1 MARKDIKDV
10 RRLQLIEATIDSI
23 ARYGFARTTLADVAR
38 QAKLSQGIVSFYFES
53 KEDLL
58 IATLRHM
65 VEAYEA
71 FSDAAVRRAGPAPA
85 ARLAAMVAAD
95 FDPAMASRKQV
106 TVWYAFWG
114 ETRWRKEF
122 LDLCTRWAAA
132 YQDRTRAVIQQV
144 IDGGGYEG
152 FDAAAIARGLN
163 AMIDGLWLNI
173 LLDPKA
179 CDRKEALRACRTYL
193 AQLFPREFARQ
204 PSVASAA

>member
-10 RRLQLIEATIDSI
+10 RRAQLIEATVDSI
-23 ARYGFARTTLADVAR
+23 AKYGFARTTLADVAR
-38 QAKLSQGIVSFYFES
+38 HAKLSQGIVSFYFDS
-53 KEDLL
+53 KEELL

-65 VEAYEA
+65 VGEYEA
-71 FSDAAVRRAGPAPA
+71 FSEAAMRRAGPVPA
-85 ARLAAMVAAD
+85 RQLDAMVAAD
-95 FDPAMASRKQV
+95 FDPAIASRKQV

-132 YQDRTRAVIQQV
+132 YQDRTRAVIQEV
-144 IDGGGYEG
+144 IDAGGYQG
-152 FDAAAIARGLN
+152 LDAAAIARGLN

-193 AQLFPREFARQ
+193 AQLFPREFGRQ

>member
-10 RRLQLIEATIDSI
+10 RRVQLIEATVDSI
-23 ARYGFARTTLADVAR
+23 AKYGFARTTLADVAR
-38 QAKLSQGIVSFYFES
+38 QAKLSQGIVSFYFDS
-53 KEDLL
+53 KEELL

-65 VEAYEA
+65 VGEYEA
-71 FSDAAVRRAGPAPA
+71 FSEAAMRRAGQVPA
-85 ARLAAMVAAD
+85 RQLDAMVVAD
-95 FDPAMASRKQV
+95 FDPAIASRKQV

-122 LDLCTRWAAA
+122 LDLCTRWAAS

-144 IDGGGYEG
+144 IDAGGYQG
-152 FDAAAIARGLN
+152 LDAAAIARGLN

-179 CDRKEALRACRTYL
+179 CDRKEAIRACRAYL
-193 AQLFPREFARQ
+193 AQLFPREFGRQ

>member
-1 MARKDIKDV
+1 MARKDIKDL
-10 RRLQLIEATIDSI
+10 RRAQLIEATIDSI

-53 KEDLL
+53 KEELL

-71 FSDAAVRRAGPAPA
+71 FSAAAVARAGQSPA
-85 ARLAAMVAAD
+85 ARLEALVAAD

-122 LDLCTRWAAA
+122 LDLCTRWSAT
-132 YQDRTRAVIQQV
+132 YQERARAGPAGDR
-144 IDGGGYEG
+144 
-152 FDAAAIARGLN
+152 
-163 AMIDGLWLNI
+163 
-173 LLDPKA
+173 
-179 CDRKEALRACRTYL
+179 CRRL
-193 AQLFPREFARQ
+193 
-204 PSVASAA
+204 

>member
-10 RRLQLIEATIDSI
+10 RRVQLIEATIDSI
-23 ARYGFARTTLADVAR
+23 AKYGFARTTLADVAR
-38 QAKLSQGIVSFYFES
+38 QAKLSQGIVSFYFDS
-53 KEDLL
+53 KEALL

-71 FSDAAVRRAGPAPA
+71 FSAAAVARAGQSPA
-85 ARLAAMVAAD
+85 ARLEALVAAD

-122 LDLCTRWAAA
+122 LDLCTRWAAD
-132 YQDRTRAVIQQV
+132 YQERTRALIQQV
-144 IDGGGYEG
+144 IDAGGHEG
-152 FDAAAIARGLN
+152 LDAEPIARGLN

-179 CDRKEALRACRTYL
+179 CDRQEALRVCRTYL
-193 AQLFPREFARQ
+193 AQLFPGEFGRQ
-204 PSVASAA
+204 PGVASAA

>member
-1 MARKDIKDV
+1 MARRDIKDV
-10 RRLQLIEATIDSI
+10 RRLQLIAATIDSI

-38 QAKLSQGIVSFYFES
+38 QAKLSQGIVSFYFAS
-53 KEDLL
+53 KEELL
-58 IATLRHM
+58 VATLRHM
-65 VEAYEA
+65 VETYEA
-71 FSDAAVRRAGPAPA
+71 FSAAAVARAGQSPA

-122 LDLCTRWAAA
+122 LDLCTRWAAD
-132 YQDRTRAVIQQV
+132 YQERTRAVIQRV
-144 IDGGGYEG
+144 IDTGGYQG
-152 FDAAAIARGLN
+152 LDAAAIARGLN

-193 AQLFPREFARQ
+193 AQLFPREFGRE

>member
-10 RRLQLIEATIDSI
+10 RRVQLIEATVDSI
-23 ARYGFARTTLADVAR
+23 AKYGFARTTLADVAR
-38 QAKLSQGIVSFYFES
+38 QAKLSQGIVSFYFAS

-65 VEAYEA
+65 VGEYEA
-71 FSDAAVRRAGPAPA
+71 FSEAAVRRAGPVPA
-85 ARLAAMVAAD
+85 AQLEAMVAAD
-95 FDPAMASRKQV
+95 FDPAIASRKRV

-132 YQDRTRAVIQQV
+132 YQERTRAVVQRV
-144 IDGGGYEG
+144 ADAGGYQG
-152 FDAAAIARGLN
+152 LDAAAIARGLN

-193 AQLFPREFARQ
+193 AQLFPREFDRQ
-204 PSVASAA
+204 PRVASAA

>member
-10 RRLQLIEATIDSI
+10 RRAQLIEATIDSI

-38 QAKLSQGIVSFYFES
+38 QAKLSQGIVSFYFAS

-65 VEAYEA
+65 VAEYEA
-71 FSDAAVRRAGPAPA
+71 FSAAAVRRVGPAPA
-85 ARLAAMVAAD
+85 AQLEALVAAD
-95 FDPAMASRKQV
+95 FDPAIASRKRV

-122 LDLCTRWAAA
+122 LDLCTRWAAS

-144 IDGGGYEG
+144 IDAGGYPG
-152 FDAAAIARGLN
+152 LDAGAIARGLN

-193 AQLFPREFARQ
+193 AQLFPREFGRYS
-204 PSVASAA
+204 SVASAA

>member
-1 MARKDIKDV
+1 MARKDIKDA

-23 ARYGFARTTLADVAR
+23 AKFGFARTTLADVAR

-53 KEDLL
+53 KEELL

-71 FSDAAVRRAGPAPA
+71 FSAAAAKRAGQSPA
-85 ARLAAMVAAD
+85 ARLEALVAAD

-122 LDLCTRWAAA
+122 LDLCTRWSAT
-132 YQDRTRAVIQQV
+132 YQERTRALVQQV
-144 IDGGGYEG
+144 VDAGGYEG
-152 FDAAAIARGLN
+152 LDAAVIARGLN

-173 LLDPKA
+173 LLDTKA
-179 CDRKEALRACRTYL
+179 CDRKEALRVCRGYL
-193 AQLFPREFARQ
+193 AQLFPREFGRQ
-204 PSVASAA
+204 SSIASAA

>member
-10 RRLQLIEATIDSI
+10 RRTQLIEATIDSI

-53 KEDLL
+53 KEELL
-58 IATLRHM
+58 VATLRHM

-71 FSDAAVRRAGPAPA
+71 FSAAAAKRAGQSPA
-85 ARLAAMVAAD
+85 ARLEALVAAD

-122 LDLCTRWAAA
+122 LDLCTRWSAT
-132 YQDRTRAVIQQV
+132 YQERTRALVQQV
-144 IDGGGYEG
+144 VDAGGYEG
-152 FDAAAIARGLN
+152 LDAAVIARGLN

-173 LLDPKA
+173 LLDTKA
-179 CDRKEALRACRTYL
+179 CDRKEALRVCRSYL
-193 AQLFPREFARQ
+193 AQLFPREFGRQ
-204 PSVASAA
+204 SSVASAA

>member
-38 QAKLSQGIVSFYFES
+38 QAGVSHGIVNFYFET
-53 KEDLL
+53 KQELL

-65 VEAYEA
+65 VEDYEA
-71 FSDAAVRRAGPAPA
+71 FSAEAIRRAGPDPA
-85 ARLAAMVAAD
+85 KRLDAMVAAD
-95 FDPAMASRKQV
+95 FDPEISSRKMV

-114 ETRWRKEF
+114 ETRWRKDF
-122 LDLCTRWAAA
+122 LTLCRRWSENYHRNTSALVEEIITA
-132 YQDRTRAVIQQV
+132 
-144 IDGGGYEG
+144 GGYRG
-152 FDAAAIARGLN
+152 LDAETIARGVN

-173 LLDPKA
+173 LLDPRA
-179 CDRKEALRACRTYL
+179 PDRANALRTCRTYL
-193 AQLFPREFARQ
+193 TQLFPREFGRE